1 MIIVLDSCINFSS
14 HRGILTQA
22 SGIGCIWTLMCAINT
37 PTVMISNASFG
48 ISSQPSQQTSSGNV
62 RMVSTHGLCAWKRA
76 HMRANETSSTRRHSQ
91 RLRKCQCRSGLA
103 RCGWAGC
110 CASVCGNLEGMTQL
124 SSTMARAATELCDH
138 QLHNHCHKNKKE
150 CSSKQS
156 LHCTRNKTML
166 NHAGRSNP
174 FYPNLCRVAIQGYIA
189 PFIKWPRQL
198 LWIWILLC
206 P

>member
-1 MIIVLDSCINFSS
+1 MHPLAYLVNLLSK
-14 HRGILTQA
+14 HLQA
-22 SGIGCIWTLMCAINT
+22 MFAWFQHTDCAL
-37 PTVMISNASFG
+37 
-48 ISSQPSQQTSSGNV
+48 GNV
-62 RMVSTHGLCAWKRA
+62 PTWGQMK
-76 HMRANETSSTRRHSQ
+76 TSSTRRHSQ